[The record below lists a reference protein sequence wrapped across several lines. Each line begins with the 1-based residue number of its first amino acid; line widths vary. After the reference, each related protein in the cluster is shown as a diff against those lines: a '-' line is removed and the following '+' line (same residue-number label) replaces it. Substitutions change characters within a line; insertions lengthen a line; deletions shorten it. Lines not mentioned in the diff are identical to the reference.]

1 MYLVKVYV
9 TFANSVVNPAAEAT
23 KAAAQNMGYKD
34 VQDVR
39 IGKFIELQIDKSDNS
54 DTPVEETV
62 EALCK
67 SLLTN
72 PNTED
77 YSYEIQEVAA
87 L

>member
-23 KAAAQNMGYKD
+23 KAAAQSMGYKD
-34 VQDVR
+34 VEGVR
-39 IGKFIELQIDKSDNS
+39 IGKFIELQIAKS

-62 EALCK
+62 ESLCK
-67 SLLTN
+67 SLLAN

-77 YSYEIQEVAA
+77 YSYEIQEVEA